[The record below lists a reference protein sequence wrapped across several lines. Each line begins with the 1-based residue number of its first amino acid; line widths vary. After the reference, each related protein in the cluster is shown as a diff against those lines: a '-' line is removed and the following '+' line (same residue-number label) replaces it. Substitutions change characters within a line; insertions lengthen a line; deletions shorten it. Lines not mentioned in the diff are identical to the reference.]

1 MITIRADE
9 ISKIIHERIEQY
21 NTKVKIINTGIVLQV
36 SDHIARI
43 YGLDEVMMCELVE
56 FEEGTISIALNLE
69 SKNVGVGNDRKK
81 DFPCMFVKPEE
92 EYNFISRHQVIFK
105 EVLEPWFC
113 KGWQTIMN
121 GDLSLVTSTITTLDR
136 NIFF

>member
-81 DFPCMFVKPEE
+81 VK
-92 EYNFISRHQVIFK
+92 K
-105 EVLEPWFC
+105 
-113 KGWQTIMN
+113 
-121 GDLSLVTSTITTLDR
+121 
-136 NIFF
+136 